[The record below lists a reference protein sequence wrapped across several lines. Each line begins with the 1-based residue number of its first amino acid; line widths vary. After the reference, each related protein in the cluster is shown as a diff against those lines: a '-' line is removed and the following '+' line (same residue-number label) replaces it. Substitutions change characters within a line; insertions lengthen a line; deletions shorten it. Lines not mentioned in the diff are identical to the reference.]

1 MFKNKVG
8 RPSNETLKKRRII
21 KIGAFVICIALVLT
35 ILLRVNILTNLKG
48 DATPP
53 NDFFTDINFY
63 CAVVNT
69 YNQSNGASYDCY
81 NYVLSDDELASITM
95 LDGVGDI
102 QNVDGLEKLTGLEY
116 LSLPSKG
123 LSSIDL
129 SHNAALTFLNLYNN
143 NLTSIDLSNNT
154 NLTRLDLQNNDLT
167 SIDVSNLT
175 NLTELDI
182 EHNNLTTI
190 DVSNNINLTGLDLS
204 YNNMNSVDI
213 SGLEKLTYFEIYN
226 NNLSELDVRN
236 LTELKNLRVTGNNNL
251 RKIYTENNLNLSDIE
266 IEYYDSIDPNIYNQL
281 AYAQFTIIMPKESSF
296 YFSALQGVNYENENI
311 SINNGIITANEVG
324 FNFSDFTPN
333 ENSEFEIG
341 FIVLDKLSSEKYD
354 VDNDNEYIYVG
365 FDSNDKIRN
374 NLSLGTDLGRL
385 FCEVETDE
393 ELNACLSML
402 VDSGGMYDYVINDDI
417 ARTVFE
423 FYDGEEDEF
432 SHIEISY
439 TLGRIDLSDYEVENK
454 TITVDSSF
462 NYEDIPYYNVLLEY
476 SDNTLIVKDLSGNEI
491 DRYTV
496 NTSGNNGAIEPNE
509 NYQENENTSPNQ
521 QDNNSNDNNEKTPN
535 NNNNNNNQKDDDNKV
550 DDNNT
555 NNINNNKTSK
565 KTTLNKFD
573 NAKTYDNIVR
583 YFIICGISILL
594 IVGIVTYTKRKK

>member
-1 MFKNKVG
+1 
-8 RPSNETLKKRRII
+8 
-21 KIGAFVICIALVLT
+21 
-35 ILLRVNILTNLKG
+35 
-48 DATPP
+48 
-53 NDFFTDINFY
+53 
-63 CAVVNT
+63 
-69 YNQSNGASYDCY
+69 
-81 NYVLSDDELASITM
+81 M

-496 NTSGNNGAIEPNE
+496 NTSFNNGAIEPNE
-509 NYQENENTSPNQ
+509 NDKKNENTSPNQ